1 MSLSNNCYMCNSLI
15 KGKIYKA
22 YDKSLCSS
30 NCIDCLIIKYKFNYN
45 FNLVERK
52 VKPIKKS
59 ISSIHIIENN
69 QPQSISDTK
78 YQFVNLIPI
87 VLNEKYNRKSCVYMY
102 TTNYSESVI
111 SNIIN
116 KFIKK
121 TKKLLY

>member
-15 KGKIYKA
+15 IGKIYKA

-30 NCIDCLIIKYKFNYN
+30 ICRDCFIIKYEFNYN

-52 VKPIKKS
+52 VEPIKKS

-69 QPQSISDTK
+69 QSQSISDTK

-87 VLNEKYNRKSCVYMY
+87 VLNEKYNRESCVYMY